1 MTDLFVSESKTQAK
15 QAAYAAVE
23 KLKPESTS
31 LIEYKSRGHV
41 VIIGNA
47 KVLELV
53 GELPEPLTFETIEF
67 GGVTPIGDITIEG
80 VLGQFLVNVSTQQ
93 IKADLILD
101 LSPKP
106 LLNMALKPPGYL
118 DYGHSEAELVEAKE
132 ELHDLVGTFDKPK
145 YFDYNENICA
155 HGVSGQKGCTRCI
168 DACPAE
174 AITSLVNKIA
184 VDPFRCHGGGIC
196 STVCPSGAITYAYP
210 KPRDL
215 LTHVRTLVLTF
226 LKEITEIDGS
236 ATAPDLVFVTEDEQA
251 QAEQIL
257 PAALMITV
265 EEAASV
271 GPEVWLS
278 ALAWGARSVRLF
290 NLEGIPDSAENALGL
305 YLEMTQ
311 KTLAGMGYPENCI
324 SVIGDQNELIA
335 SSNLTQKKT
344 ASHTPLGD
352 KRQAFYMALDHLSSQ
367 AEEAVIEANQT
378 ISLPQGS
385 IFGQAIIDQTKCTL
399 CMSCVSACPS
409 NALQD
414 GRELPQVSLV
424 EDKCLQCGVCVSTC
438 PEDAMTIEPRLLLDN
453 QLRKKP
459 RVLHQDEP
467 FCCIKCGTPFAT
479 SSGIATVMTK
489 LVGHSMFADE
499 RSRSRLK
506 MCDDCRVVDMMEDP
520 DVDL

>member
-15 QAAYAAVE
+15 QAAYTAVQ

-41 VIIGNA
+41 VIIGDS
-47 KVLELV
+47 KVLSLV
-53 GELPEPLTFETIEF
+53 GGLPEPLTFETVEF
-67 GGVTPIGDITIEG
+67 GGSAPTGDITIEG
-80 VLGQFLVNVSTQQ
+80 ALGQFLVNVSTQQ

-101 LSPKP
+101 LSPKS
-106 LLNMALKPPGYL
+106 LLSMALKPPGYL
-118 DYGHSEAELVEAKE
+118 DYGHTEAELAEAKE

-145 YFDYNENICA
+145 YFDYNESLCA
-155 HGVSGQKGCTRCI
+155 HGVSGQPGCTRCI

-184 VDPFRCHGGGIC
+184 VDSFRCQGGGIC
-196 STVCPSGAITYAYP
+196 TTVCPSGAITYAYP

-215 LTHVRTLVLTF
+215 LTHVRTLILTY
-226 LKEITEIDGS
+226 LKEITEIDGKT
-236 ATAPDLVFVTEDEQA
+236 TAPDLVFVTEDEQK

-257 PAALMITV
+257 PAALVITV
-265 EEAASV
+265 EEVASV

-290 NLEGIPDSAENALGL
+290 NLDGIPDTAEKALGL
-305 YLEMTQ
+305 HLEMTLT
-311 KTLAGMGYPENCI
+311 TLAGMGYPNNCI
-324 SVIGDQNELIA
+324 SVVTDQGDLIST
-335 SSNLTQKKT
+335 SSLTQKKT
-344 ASHTPLGD
+344 ASHAPLGD
-352 KRQAFYMALDHLSSQ
+352 KRQAFYIALDHLSAQ
-367 AEEAVIEANQT
+367 ADEAVIEANQE
-378 ISLPQGS
+378 IALPLGA
-385 IFGQAIIDQTKCTL
+385 IFGQAIIDQSKCTL
-399 CMSCVSACPS
+399 CMSCVSACPG

-438 PEDAMTIEPRLLLDN
+438 PEDAMTIEPRMLLDSK
-453 QLRKKP
+453 LRKKP

-479 SSGIATVMTK
+479 SSGIATVMLK
-489 LVGHSMFADE
+489 LAGHSMFADE

-506 MCDDCRVVDMMEDP
+506 MCDDCKVIDMMEDP
-520 DVDL
+520 DTDL